1 QQRIWP
7 LPCRAINGLGPK
19 TAAKLQQA
27 GIETIG
33 QLAACTLPWLVEQFG
48 RSYGAWLHDAAWGR
62 DDRPL
67 TTHREPKSMSR
78 ETTFA
83 RDLHAVRDKAELG
96 AIFTRICEQVASDLQ
111 RKGYVGREV
120 GVKLR
125 YADFHIVT
133 RAHLGDEYVQDARR
147 IRALAG
153 QCLKRVD
160 LSQPLRLLGVRVGA
174 LRRVGDVAMEP
185 PQEAALPLFG

>member
-1 QQRIWP
+1 
-7 LPCRAINGLGPK
+7 
-19 TAAKLQQA
+19 
-27 GIETIG
+27 
-33 QLAACTLPWLVEQFG
+33 
-48 RSYGAWLHDAAWGR
+48 
-62 DDRPL
+62 
-67 TTHREPKSMSR
+67 MSR

-83 RDLHAVRDKAELG
+83 RDLHAKRDKAQLG
-96 AIFTRICEQVASDLQ
+96 AIFTRLCERVAQDLQ

-125 YADFHIVT
+125 YTDFHVVT
-133 RAHLGDEYVQDARR
+133 RAHLGDEYVQDARH

-174 LRRVGDVAMEP
+174 LRRVDELGDAGTA
-185 PQEAALPLFG
+185 AALPLFEVRERETSNSLTAPHTGY